1 MLLDGYEL
9 PRSRRLG
16 FVGKMRDFAIRS
28 AANEAV
34 EAKVTPD
41 STDPTPLWAVT
52 WRARSAAWM
61 V

>member
-1 MLLDGYEL
+1 
-9 PRSRRLG
+9 
-16 FVGKMRDFAIRS
+16 MRDFAIRS

-61 V
+61 VKHHDTLERIVTAPS